1 LTEKTNVYIHVQ
13 DCKTYPGFK
22 VCKDHITHFLYC
34 GASGALYG
42 TTCTYL
48 LIHKSSECKREEQ
61 VPLVINLHI
70 IMLRLFLV
78 SLTPLLA

>member
-1 LTEKTNVYIHVQ
+1 LAEKTNLYIHVQ

-22 VCKDHITHFLYC
+22 VCKDHITYFLYC
-34 GASGALYG
+34 DASGGLYG

-48 LIHKSSECKREEQ
+48 LIRKSSDHKREEQ

-70 IMLRLFLV
+70 IMLHLSLV
-78 SLTPLLA
+78 SLTPLFS